1 MSAFLCDAYHIGR
14 MAAYIAQ
21 DRDSQGFNGFHLKE
35 GDTDEH
41 GPLIAQHLAAANLA
55 SVRQRYPDSGNELPG
70 PIEVEDDTHYL
81 LLCRQASR
89 RLIHYMPAVDM
100 LKACD
105 CWEYQSCE
113 AEGWETSKGAFWCN
127 AIRKTAIGK
136 LPGYPEADGWTL
148 RDPNPPLDLGQMPAP
163 SEPHAT
169 LMVLR

>member
-21 DRDSQGFNGFHLKE
+21 DRDSQGYNGHHLE
-35 GDTDEH
+35 EQDTDEH

-55 SVRQRYPDSGNELPG
+55 SVRQRYPDCENDLPG
-70 PIEVEDDTHYL
+70 EIANEDDTHYL
-81 LLCRQASR
+81 LRCRQAAR
-89 RLIHYMPAVDM
+89 RLIHHMPAVDM

-113 AEGWETSKGAFWCN
+113 IEGWETSLGAFWCR

-136 LPGYPEADGWTL
+136 LPGYSDADGWTL
-148 RDPNPPLDLGQMPAP
+148 RDPSPPQELEQMATPRAP
-163 SEPHAT
+163 QLA
-169 LMVLR
+169 LI